1 MRGFKHM
8 KHRGRNSFY
17 RSRKGDQKTRRSKYI
32 DQRDLYRSR
41 NGVIMGVCRGL
52 AEYFNFSVFWVRVIF
67 LVLLIFTGFWP
78 IGALYLVAALIMKP
92 EPVIPIHTEAEQE
105 FYDSYT
111 HSRQQ
116 AAQRIKLKY
125 ENLKRRLQRLEDI
138 VTSPEYNWED
148 RFKG

>member
-1 MRGFKHM
+1 MRRAKGM
-8 KHRGRNSFY
+8 KHHGRHGFF
-17 RSRKGDQKTRRSKYI
+17 RSRKGFQKTGRANY
-32 DQRDLYRSR
+32 LEYEGFYRSR
-41 NGVIMGVCRGL
+41 NGIIMGVCKGL
-52 AEYFNFSVFWVRVIF
+52 AERFNFSVFWVRAIF
-67 LVLLIFTGFWP
+67 LVLLISTGFWP
-78 IGALYLVAALIMKP
+78 VGVLYLVAALVIKP

-116 AAQRIKLKY
+116 AAQRLKRKY
-125 ENLKRRLQRLEDI
+125 TNLKRRIQRLEDI

>member
-1 MRGFKHM
+1 MRTSNNTEYHG
-8 KHRGRNSFY
+8 
-17 RSRKGDQKTRRSKYI
+17 
-32 DQRDLYRSR
+32 LYRSR

-78 IGALYLVAALIMKP
+78 VGALYLVAALIMKP
-92 EPVIPIHTEAEQE
+92 EPVIPIHSEAEQE

-111 HSRQQ
+111 HSRYQ
-116 AAQRIKLKY
+116 AAQRLKRKY
-125 ENLKRRLQRLEDI
+125 ANLKRRIQRLEDI
-138 VTSPEYNWED
+138 VTSPEFNWED